1 MLRLSTLPVHLLWI
15 SEIIG
20 GFCYYPCVD
29 SLSAAVTERRAK
41 VLSLHLALQPS
52 NNGVLYYPL
61 EYCRSLKQC
70 NFLLMLRRSVEWTKG
85 VDCLNVA
92 AKELRNNHHIK
103 SWLQIVLKQI
113 NSSRRCWSSDEGAV
127 VRFLCIGKYKLWEK
141 LWRSLYKSTVNNSL
155 PLSITKIELHSVN
168 FQRIRNDLSITSTS
182 ETMMGRVVGWR
193 VIFRIVRAAYI
204 PQRWSQ
210 YAYAKGTRHNGW
222 NQTFM
227 VVNKRGTA
235 MKDEIRK
242 LCV

>member
-1 MLRLSTLPVHLLWI
+1 M
-15 SEIIG
+15 
-20 GFCYYPCVD
+20 
-29 SLSAAVTERRAK
+29 
-41 VLSLHLALQPS
+41 
-52 NNGVLYYPL
+52 LYYPL

-92 AKELRNNHHIK
+92 AKELRNNYDIK

-127 VRFLCIGKYKLWEK
+127 VRFLCIGKHKLWEK